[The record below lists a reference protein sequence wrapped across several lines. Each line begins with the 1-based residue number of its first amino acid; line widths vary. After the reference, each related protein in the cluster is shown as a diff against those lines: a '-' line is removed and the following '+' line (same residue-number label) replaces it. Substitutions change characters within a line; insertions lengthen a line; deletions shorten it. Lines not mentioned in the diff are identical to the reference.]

1 MRSVVDIKDLKFV
14 LTCSACPEQ
23 YDVIDKESNIVGYV
37 RLRHG
42 FLYAEYPYV
51 GGQVIYEAYPE
62 GDGLFK
68 SEKERMYHLNKIAN
82 KINEKIKERQELNS
96 EEENYVF

>member
-1 MRSVVDIKDLKFV
+1 MDIRGLNFIR
-14 LTCSACPEQ
+14 TCDACPEQ
-23 YDVIDKESNIVGYV
+23 YDVYDKESNIVGYV

-51 GGQVIYEAYPE
+51 GGQVIYESYPE

-82 KINEKIKERQELNS
+82 KINEKIKECQELDN
-96 EEENYVF
+96 EEESYVF